1 MPLKIP
7 LIFFVEF
14 DDPSRSCIVDAVFF
28 LVPAFFYF
36 YFFFFFLLAS
46 AQVSMINDMNE
57 MCLFIICSRK
67 WLSSNMLAE
76 RTLHQV
82 FGWVLSYGILK
93 ENMTELWQVEDIS
106 VLNSNMES

>member
-14 DDPSRSCIVDAVFF
+14 DDPSRSLVSALMQFF
-28 LVPAFFYF
+28 CQLSFIFMPFFW
-36 YFFFFFLLAS
+36 LAS

-93 ENMTELWQVEDIS
+93 ENMTEL
-106 VLNSNMES
+106 

>member
-14 DDPSRSCIVDAVFF
+14 DDPSRSLVSALMQFF
-28 LVPAFFYF
+28 CQLSFIFIS
-36 YFFFFFLLAS
+36 FFFLLAS

-82 FGWVLSYGILK
+82 FGWVLSCGIPK
-93 ENMTELWQVEDIS
+93 ENMTELWQVGDIS
-106 VLNSNMES
+106 VPNSNMEL

>member
-1 MPLKIP
+1 MIRLA
-7 LIFFVEF
+7 LVSLMQFFF
-14 DDPSRSCIVDAVFF
+14 GASF
-28 LVPAFFYF
+28 LLFLFL
-36 YFFFFFLLAS
+36 FFFLLAS